1 MSTGLAAFSCPIVE
15 FGASVWVAEQK
26 DPNPWVGNTSAA
38 SGSIPASLRAEACC
52 ARTRSPVCWGPS
64 RSGRP
69 VAPYS
74 SEPPE
79 KTAIRS
85 PVPAST

>member
-1 MSTGLAAFSCPIVE
+1 MAAFSSPIVE
-15 FGASVWVAEQK
+15 PAACNCVAEQK
-26 DPNPWVGNTSAA
+26 DPNPWVGNTCAA

-52 ARTRSPVCWGPS
+52 ARTRAPVCAGPS

-74 SEPPE
+74 SDPPE
-79 KTAIRS
+79 KTAVRS
-85 PVPAST
+85 PAPAPAST